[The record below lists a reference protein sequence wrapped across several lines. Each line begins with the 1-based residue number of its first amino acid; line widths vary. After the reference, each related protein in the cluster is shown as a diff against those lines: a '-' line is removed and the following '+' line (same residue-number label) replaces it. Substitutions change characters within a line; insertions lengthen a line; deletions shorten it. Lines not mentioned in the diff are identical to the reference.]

1 MNLNDR
7 LKKHHI
13 TLQKKYGQNFIGD
26 PTLLARIADVC
37 SWEAH
42 DRALEIGPGAGTLTR
57 AIAERAE
64 EVLAVEIDRRLAPLL
79 EETLA
84 ETENVHLVFTDA
96 LKADLDRLMQEE
108 LGWDGRYKLVAN
120 LPYYITTPLIM
131 HVLEDCKKVSELVIM
146 VQKEVGERLTA
157 APGSKAYG
165 AVTVMVQYAAVATRA
180 FDVGRRAFIPAPE
193 VDSTILHLVP
203 YENRP
208 LQAKDDALLRRTVKA
223 AFSQR
228 RKTLRNSLQSLGLD
242 KALIA
247 SALAEV
253 GIDDARRAETVSVA
267 EFVALADAFYEKGGL
282 S

>member
-26 PTLLARIADVC
+26 PALLERIATVC
-37 SWEAH
+37 DWQPG

-57 AIAERAE
+57 AIAREAE

-84 ETENVHLVFTDA
+84 DCANVHLVFTDA
-96 LKADLDRLMQEE
+96 LKADLDALMRDT
-108 LGWDGRYKLVAN
+108 LGWDGRYKLIAN

-131 HVLEDCKKVSELVIM
+131 HVLEDSEKVSELVIM
-146 VQKEVGERLTA
+146 VQKEVGERLCA
-157 APGSKAYG
+157 APGSKACG
-165 AVTVMVQYAAVATRA
+165 AVTVMVQYAATVARA
-180 FDVGRRAFIPAPE
+180 FDVGRHAFVPAPE
-193 VDSTILHLVP
+193 VDSTILHLIP
-203 YENRP
+203 YEKRP
-208 LQAKDDALLRRTVKA
+208 IQAQSDAVLRRVVKA

-228 RKTLRNSLQSLGLD
+228 RKTLRNSLSSLGCD
-242 KALIA
+242 KALIKQ
-247 SALAEV
+247 ALEAA
-253 GIDDARRAETVSVA
+253 GIEDSRRAETLSVA
-267 EFVALADAFYEKGGL
+267 EFVALADAFYEGGL

>member
-26 PTLLARIADVC
+26 PALLERIATVC
-37 SWEAH
+37 DWQPG

-57 AIAERAE
+57 AIAREAE

-84 ETENVHLVFTDA
+84 DCANVHHVFTDA
-96 LKADLDRLMQEE
+96 LKADLDALMRDT
-108 LGWDGRYKLVAN
+108 LGWDGRYKLIAN

-131 HVLEDCKKVSELVIM
+131 HVLEDSEKVSELVIM
-146 VQKEVGERLTA
+146 VQKEVGERLCA

-165 AVTVMVQYAAVATRA
+165 AVTVMVQYAATVARA
-180 FDVGRRAFIPAPE
+180 FDVGRHAFVPAPE
-193 VDSTILHLVP
+193 VDSTILHLIP
-203 YENRP
+203 YEKRP
-208 LQAKDDALLRRTVKA
+208 IQAQSDAVLRRVVKA

-228 RKTLRNSLQSLGLD
+228 RKTLRNSLSSLGCD
-242 KALIA
+242 KALIKQALEAA
-247 SALAEV
+247 SIEYS
-253 GIDDARRAETVSVA
+253 RRAETLSVA
-267 EFVALADAFYEKGGL
+267 EFVALADAFYEGGL

>member
-26 PTLLARIADVC
+26 PALLERIATVC
-37 SWEAH
+37 DWQPG

-57 AIAERAE
+57 AIAREAE

-79 EETLA
+79 EEPLA
-84 ETENVHLVFTDA
+84 DCANVHLVFTDA
-96 LKADLDRLMQEE
+96 LKADLDALMRDT
-108 LGWDGRYKLVAN
+108 LGWDGRYKLIAN

-131 HVLEDCKKVSELVIM
+131 HVLEDSEKVSELVIM
-146 VQKEVGERLTA
+146 VQKEVGERLCA

-165 AVTVMVQYAAVATRA
+165 AVTVMVQYAATVARA
-180 FDVGRRAFIPAPE
+180 FDVGRHAFVPAPE
-193 VDSTILHLVP
+193 VDSTILHLIP
-203 YENRP
+203 YEKRP
-208 LQAKDDALLRRTVKA
+208 IQAQSDAVLRRVVKA

-228 RKTLRNSLQSLGLD
+228 RKTLRNSLSSLGCD
-242 KALIA
+242 KALIKQALEAA
-247 SALAEV
+247 SIE
-253 GIDDARRAETVSVA
+253 DSRRAETLSVA
-267 EFVALADAFYEKGGL
+267 EFVALADAFYEGGL

>member
-26 PTLLARIADVC
+26 PALLERIATVC
-37 SWEAH
+37 DWQPG

-57 AIAERAE
+57 AIAREAE
-64 EVLAVEIDRRLAPLL
+64 EVLSVEIDRRLAPLL

-84 ETENVHLVFTDA
+84 DCANVHLVFTDA
-96 LKADLDRLMQEE
+96 LKADLDALMRDT
-108 LGWDGRYKLVAN
+108 LGWDGRYKLIAN

-131 HVLEDCKKVSELVIM
+131 HVLEDSEKVSELVIM
-146 VQKEVGERLTA
+146 VQKEVGERLCA

-165 AVTVMVQYAAVATRA
+165 AVTVMVQYAATVARA
-180 FDVGRRAFIPAPE
+180 FDVGRHAFVPAPE
-193 VDSTILHLVP
+193 VDSTILHLIP
-203 YENRP
+203 YEKRP
-208 LQAKDDALLRRTVKA
+208 IQAQSDAVLRRVVKA

-228 RKTLRNSLQSLGLD
+228 RKTLRNSLSSLGCD
-242 KALIA
+242 KALIKQALEAA
-247 SALAEV
+247 SIE
-253 GIDDARRAETVSVA
+253 DSRRAETLSVA
-267 EFVALADAFYEKGGL
+267 EFVALADAFYEGGL

>member
-26 PTLLARIADVC
+26 PALLERIATVC
-37 SWEAH
+37 DWQPG

-57 AIAERAE
+57 AIAREAE
-64 EVLAVEIDRRLAPLL
+64 EVLAIEIDRRLAPLL

-84 ETENVHLVFTDA
+84 DCANVHLVFTDA
-96 LKADLDRLMQEE
+96 LKADLDALMRDT
-108 LGWDGRYKLVAN
+108 LGWDGRYKLIAN

-131 HVLEDCKKVSELVIM
+131 HVLEDSEKVSELVIM
-146 VQKEVGERLTA
+146 VQKEVGERLCA

-165 AVTVMVQYAAVATRA
+165 AVTVMVQYAATVARA
-180 FDVGRRAFIPAPE
+180 FDVGRHAFVPAPE
-193 VDSTILHLVP
+193 VDSTILHLIP
-203 YENRP
+203 YEKR
-208 LQAKDDALLRRTVKA
+208 LIQAQSDAVLRRVVKA

-228 RKTLRNSLQSLGLD
+228 RKTLRNSLSSLGCD
-242 KALIA
+242 KALIKQ
-247 SALAEV
+247 ALEAA
-253 GIDDARRAETVSVA
+253 GIEDSRRAETLSVA
-267 EFVALADAFYEKGGL
+267 EFVALADAFYEGGL

>member
-26 PTLLARIADVC
+26 PALLERIATVC
-37 SWEAH
+37 DWQPG

-57 AIAERAE
+57 AIAREAE

-84 ETENVHLVFTDA
+84 DCANVHLVFTDA
-96 LKADLDRLMQEE
+96 LKADLDALMRDT
-108 LGWDGRYKLVAN
+108 LSWDGRYKLIAN

-131 HVLEDCKKVSELVIM
+131 HVLEDSEKVSELVIM
-146 VQKEVGERLTA
+146 VQKEVGERLCA

-165 AVTVMVQYAAVATRA
+165 AVTVMVQYAATVARA
-180 FDVGRRAFIPAPE
+180 FDVGRHAFVPAPE
-193 VDSTILHLVP
+193 VDSTILHLIP
-203 YENRP
+203 YEKLP
-208 LQAKDDALLRRTVKA
+208 IQAQSDAVLRRVVKA

-228 RKTLRNSLQSLGLD
+228 RKTLRNSLSSLGCD
-242 KALIA
+242 KALIKQALEAA
-247 SALAEV
+247 SIE
-253 GIDDARRAETVSVA
+253 DSRRAETLSVA
-267 EFVALADAFYEKGGL
+267 EFVALADAFYEGGL

>member
-26 PTLLARIADVC
+26 PALLERIATVC
-37 SWEAH
+37 DWQPG

-57 AIAERAE
+57 AIAREAE

-84 ETENVHLVFTDA
+84 DCANVHLVFTDA
-96 LKADLDRLMQEE
+96 LKADLDALMRDT
-108 LGWDGRYKLVAN
+108 LGWDGRYKLIAN

-131 HVLEDCKKVSELVIM
+131 HVLEDSEKVSELVIM
-146 VQKEVGERLTA
+146 VQKEVGERLCA

-165 AVTVMVQYAAVATRA
+165 AVTVMVQYAATVARA
-180 FDVGRRAFIPAPE
+180 FDVGRHAFVPAPE
-193 VDSTILHLVP
+193 VDSTILHLIP
-203 YENRP
+203 YEKRP
-208 LQAKDDALLRRTVKA
+208 IQAQSDAVLRRVVKA

-228 RKTLRNSLQSLGLD
+228 RKTLRNSLSSLGCD
-242 KALIA
+242 KALIRQALETA
-247 SALAEV
+247 SIE
-253 GIDDARRAETVSVA
+253 DSRRAETLSVA
-267 EFVALADAFYEKGGL
+267 EFVALADAFYEGGL

>member
-26 PTLLARIADVC
+26 PALLERIATVC
-37 SWEAH
+37 DWQPG

-57 AIAERAE
+57 AIAREAE

-79 EETLA
+79 EEPLA
-84 ETENVHLVFTDA
+84 DCANVHLVFTDA
-96 LKADLDRLMQEE
+96 LKADLDALMRDT
-108 LGWDGRYKLVAN
+108 LGWDGRYKLIAN

-131 HVLEDCKKVSELVIM
+131 HVLEDSEKVSELVIM
-146 VQKEVGERLTA
+146 VQKEVGERLCA

-165 AVTVMVQYAAVATRA
+165 AVTVMVQYAATVARA
-180 FDVGRRAFIPAPE
+180 FDVGRHAFVPAPE
-193 VDSTILHLVP
+193 VDSTILNLIP
-203 YENRP
+203 YEKRP
-208 LQAKDDALLRRTVKA
+208 IQAQSDAVLRRVVKA

-228 RKTLRNSLQSLGLD
+228 RKTLRNSLSSLGCD
-242 KALIA
+242 KALIKQALEAA
-247 SALAEV
+247 SIE
-253 GIDDARRAETVSVA
+253 DSRRAETLSVA
-267 EFVALADAFYEKGGL
+267 EFVALADAFYEGGL

>member
-26 PTLLARIADVC
+26 PALLERIATVC
-37 SWEAH
+37 DWQPG

-57 AIAERAE
+57 AIAREAE

-84 ETENVHLVFTDA
+84 DCANVHLVFTDA
-96 LKADLDRLMQEE
+96 LKADLDALMRDT
-108 LGWDGRYKLVAN
+108 LGWDGRYKLIAN

-131 HVLEDCKKVSELVIM
+131 HVLEDSEKVSELVIM
-146 VQKEVGERLTA
+146 VQKEVGERLCA

-165 AVTVMVQYAAVATRA
+165 TVTVMVQYAATVARA
-180 FDVGRRAFIPAPE
+180 FDVGRHAFVPVPE
-193 VDSTILHLVP
+193 VDSTILHLIP
-203 YENRP
+203 YEKRP
-208 LQAKDDALLRRTVKA
+208 IQAQSDAVLRRVVKA

-228 RKTLRNSLQSLGLD
+228 RKTLRNSLSSLGCD
-242 KALIA
+242 KALIKQALEAA
-247 SALAEV
+247 SIE
-253 GIDDARRAETVSVA
+253 DSRRAETLSVA
-267 EFVALADAFYEKGGL
+267 EFVALADAFYEGGL

>member
-26 PTLLARIADVC
+26 PALLERIATVC
-37 SWEAH
+37 DWQPG

-57 AIAERAE
+57 AIAREAE

-84 ETENVHLVFTDA
+84 DCANVHLVFTDA
-96 LKADLDRLMQEE
+96 LKADLDALMRDT
-108 LGWDGRYKLVAN
+108 LGWDGRYKLIAN

-131 HVLEDCKKVSELVIM
+131 HVLEDSEKVSELVIM
-146 VQKEVGERLTA
+146 VQKEVGERLCA

-165 AVTVMVQYAAVATRA
+165 AVTVMVQYAATVARA
-180 FDVGRRAFIPAPE
+180 FDVGRHAFVPAPE
-193 VDSTILHLVP
+193 VDSTILHLIP
-203 YENRP
+203 YEKRP
-208 LQAKDDALLRRTVKA
+208 IQAQSDAVLRRVVKA
-223 AFSQR
+223 ALSQR
-228 RKTLRNSLQSLGLD
+228 RKTLRNSLSSLGCD
-242 KALIA
+242 KALIKQ
-247 SALAEV
+247 ALEAA
-253 GIDDARRAETVSVA
+253 GIEDSRRAETLSVA
-267 EFVALADAFYEKGGL
+267 EFVALADAFYEGGL

>member
-26 PTLLARIADVC
+26 PALLERIATVC
-37 SWEAH
+37 DWQPG

-57 AIAERAE
+57 AIAREAE

-84 ETENVHLVFTDA
+84 DCANVHLVFTDA
-96 LKADLDRLMQEE
+96 LKADLDALMRDT
-108 LGWDGRYKLVAN
+108 LGWDGRYKLIAN
-120 LPYYITTPLIM
+120 LPYYITTPLII
-131 HVLEDCKKVSELVIM
+131 HVLEDSEKVSELVIM
-146 VQKEVGERLTA
+146 VQKEVGERLCA

-165 AVTVMVQYAAVATRA
+165 AVTVMVQYAATVARA
-180 FDVGRRAFIPAPE
+180 FDVGRHAFVPAPE
-193 VDSTILHLVP
+193 VDSTILHLIP
-203 YENRP
+203 YEKRP
-208 LQAKDDALLRRTVKA
+208 IQAQSDAVLRRVVKA

-228 RKTLRNSLQSLGLD
+228 RKTLRNSLSSLGCD
-242 KALIA
+242 KALIKQALEAA
-247 SALAEV
+247 SIE
-253 GIDDARRAETVSVA
+253 DSRRAETLSVA
-267 EFVALADAFYEKGGL
+267 EFVALADAFYEGGL

>member
-26 PTLLARIADVC
+26 PALLERIATVC
-37 SWEAH
+37 DWQPG

-57 AIAERAE
+57 AIAREAE

-84 ETENVHLVFTDA
+84 DCANVHLVFTDA
-96 LKADLDRLMQEE
+96 LKADLDALMRDT
-108 LGWDGRYKLVAN
+108 LGWDGRYKLIAN

-131 HVLEDCKKVSELVIM
+131 HVLEDSEKVSELVIM
-146 VQKEVGERLTA
+146 VQKEVGERLCA

-165 AVTVMVQYAAVATRA
+165 AVTVMVQYAATVARA
-180 FDVGRRAFIPAPE
+180 FDVGRHAFVPAPE
-193 VDSTILHLVP
+193 VDSTILHLIP
-203 YENRP
+203 YEKRP
-208 LQAKDDALLRRTVKA
+208 IQAQSDAVLRHIVKA

-228 RKTLRNSLQSLGLD
+228 RKTLRNSLSSLGCD
-242 KALIA
+242 KALIRQ
-247 SALAEV
+247 ALETA
-253 GIDDARRAETVSVA
+253 GIEDSRRAETLSVA
-267 EFVALADAFYEKGGL
+267 EFVALADAFYEGGL

>member
-26 PTLLARIADVC
+26 PALLERIATVC
-37 SWEAH
+37 DWQPG

-57 AIAERAE
+57 AIAREAE

-84 ETENVHLVFTDA
+84 DCANVHLVFTDA
-96 LKADLDRLMQEE
+96 LKADLDALMRNT
-108 LGWDGRYKLVAN
+108 LGWDGRYKLIAN

-131 HVLEDCKKVSELVIM
+131 HVLEGSEKVSELVIM
-146 VQKEVGERLTA
+146 VQKEVGERLCA
-157 APGSKAYG
+157 APRSKAYG
-165 AVTVMVQYAAVATRA
+165 AVTVMVQYAATVARA
-180 FDVGRRAFIPAPE
+180 FDVGRHAFVPAPE
-193 VDSTILHLVP
+193 VDSTILHLIP
-203 YENRP
+203 YEKRP
-208 LQAKDDALLRRTVKA
+208 IQAQSDAVLRRVVKA

-228 RKTLRNSLQSLGLD
+228 RKTLRNSLSSLGCD
-242 KALIA
+242 KALIKQALEAA
-247 SALAEV
+247 SIE
-253 GIDDARRAETVSVA
+253 DSRRAETLSVA
-267 EFVALADAFYEKGGL
+267 EFVALADAFYEGGL

>member
-26 PTLLARIADVC
+26 PALLERIATVC
-37 SWEAH
+37 DWQPG

-57 AIAERAE
+57 AIAREAE

-84 ETENVHLVFTDA
+84 DCANVHLVFTDA
-96 LKADLDRLMQEE
+96 LKADLDALMRDT
-108 LGWDGRYKLVAN
+108 LGWDGRYKLIAN

-131 HVLEDCKKVSELVIM
+131 HVLEDSEKVSELVIM
-146 VQKEVGERLTA
+146 VQKEVGERLCA

-165 AVTVMVQYAAVATRA
+165 AVTVMVQYAATVARA
-180 FDVGRRAFIPAPE
+180 FDVGRHAFVPAPE
-193 VDSTILHLVP
+193 VDSTILHLIP
-203 YENRP
+203 YEKRP
-208 LQAKDDALLRRTVKA
+208 IQAQSDAVLRRVVKA

-228 RKTLRNSLQSLGLD
+228 RKTLRNSLSSLGCD
-242 KALIA
+242 KALFKQALEAA
-247 SALAEV
+247 SIE
-253 GIDDARRAETVSVA
+253 DSRRAETLSVA
-267 EFVALADAFYEKGGL
+267 EFVALADAFYEGGL

>member
-26 PTLLARIADVC
+26 PALLERIATVC
-37 SWEAH
+37 DWQPG

-57 AIAERAE
+57 AIAREAE

-84 ETENVHLVFTDA
+84 DCANVHLVFTDA
-96 LKADLDRLMQEE
+96 LKADLDTLMRDT
-108 LGWDGRYKLVAN
+108 LGWDGRYKLIAN

-131 HVLEDCKKVSELVIM
+131 HVLEDSEKVSELVIM
-146 VQKEVGERLTA
+146 VQKEVGERLCA

-165 AVTVMVQYAAVATRA
+165 AVTVMVQYAATVARA
-180 FDVGRRAFIPAPE
+180 FDVGRHAFVPAPE
-193 VDSTILHLVP
+193 VDSTILHLIP
-203 YENRP
+203 YEKRP
-208 LQAKDDALLRRTVKA
+208 IQAQSDAVLRRVVKA

-228 RKTLRNSLQSLGLD
+228 RKTLRNSLSSLGCD
-242 KALIA
+242 KALIRQ
-247 SALAEV
+247 ALEAA
-253 GIDDARRAETVSVA
+253 GIEDSRRAETLSVA
-267 EFVALADAFYEKGGL
+267 EFVALADAFYEGGL

>member
-26 PTLLARIADVC
+26 PALLERIATVC
-37 SWEAH
+37 DWQPG

-57 AIAERAE
+57 AIAREAE

-84 ETENVHLVFTDA
+84 DCANVHLVFTDA
-96 LKADLDRLMQEE
+96 LKADLDALMRDT
-108 LGWDGRYKLVAN
+108 LGWDGRYKLIAN

-131 HVLEDCKKVSELVIM
+131 HVLEDSEKVSELVIM
-146 VQKEVGERLTA
+146 VQKEVGERLCA

-165 AVTVMVQYAAVATRA
+165 AVTVMVQYAATVARA
-180 FDVGRRAFIPAPE
+180 FDVGRHAFVPAPE
-193 VDSTILHLVP
+193 VDSTILHLIP
-203 YENRP
+203 YEKRP
-208 LQAKDDALLRRTVKA
+208 IQAQSDAVLRRVVKA

-228 RKTLRNSLQSLGLD
+228 RKTLRNSLSSLGCD
-242 KALIA
+242 KALIRQALEAA
-247 SALAEV
+247 SIE
-253 GIDDARRAETVSVA
+253 DSRRAETLSVA
-267 EFVALADAFYEKGGL
+267 EFVALADAFYEGGL

>member
-26 PTLLARIADVC
+26 PALLERIATVC
-37 SWEAH
+37 DWQPG

-57 AIAERAE
+57 AIAREAE

-84 ETENVHLVFTDA
+84 DCANVHLVFTDA
-96 LKADLDRLMQEE
+96 LKTDLDALMRDT
-108 LGWDGRYKLVAN
+108 LGWDGRYKLIAN

-131 HVLEDCKKVSELVIM
+131 HVLEDSEKVSELVIM
-146 VQKEVGERLTA
+146 VQKEVGERLCA

-165 AVTVMVQYAAVATRA
+165 AVTVMVQYAATVARA
-180 FDVGRRAFIPAPE
+180 FDVGRHAFVPAPE
-193 VDSTILHLVP
+193 VDSTILHLIP
-203 YENRP
+203 YEKRP
-208 LQAKDDALLRRTVKA
+208 IQAQSDAVLRRVVKA

-228 RKTLRNSLQSLGLD
+228 RTTLRNSLSSLGCD
-242 KALIA
+242 KALIKQALEAA
-247 SALAEV
+247 SIE
-253 GIDDARRAETVSVA
+253 DSRRAETLSVA
-267 EFVALADAFYEKGGL
+267 EFVALADAFYEGGL

>member
-26 PTLLARIADVC
+26 PALLERIATVC
-37 SWEAH
+37 DWQPG

-57 AIAERAE
+57 AIAREAE

-84 ETENVHLVFTDA
+84 DCANVHLVFTDA
-96 LKADLDRLMQEE
+96 LKADLDALMRDT
-108 LGWDGRYKLVAN
+108 LGWDGRYKLIAN

-131 HVLEDCKKVSELVIM
+131 HVLEDSEKVSELVIM
-146 VQKEVGERLTA
+146 VQKEVGERLCA

-165 AVTVMVQYAAVATRA
+165 AVTVMVQYAATVARA
-180 FDVGRRAFIPAPE
+180 FDVGRHAFVPAPE
-193 VDSTILHLVP
+193 VDSTILHLIP
-203 YENRP
+203 YEKRP
-208 LQAKDDALLRRTVKA
+208 IQAQSDAVLRRVVKA

-228 RKTLRNSLQSLGLD
+228 RKTLRNSLSSLGCD
-242 KALIA
+242 KALIKQ
-247 SALAEV
+247 ALEAA
-253 GIDDARRAETVSVA
+253 GIEDSRRAETLSVA
-267 EFVALADAFYEKGGL
+267 EFVALADAFYEGGL

>member
-26 PTLLARIADVC
+26 PALLERIATVC
-37 SWEAH
+37 DWQPG

-57 AIAERAE
+57 AIAREAE

-84 ETENVHLVFTDA
+84 DCANVHLVFTDA
-96 LKADLDRLMQEE
+96 LKADLDALMRDT
-108 LGWDGRYKLVAN
+108 LGWDGRYKLIAN

-131 HVLEDCKKVSELVIM
+131 HVLEDSEKVSELVIM
-146 VQKEVGERLTA
+146 VQKEVGERLCA

-165 AVTVMVQYAAVATRA
+165 AVTVMVQYAATVARA
-180 FDVGRRAFIPAPE
+180 FDVGRHAFVPAPE
-193 VDSTILHLVP
+193 VDSTILHLIP
-203 YENRP
+203 YEKRP
-208 LQAKDDALLRRTVKA
+208 IQAQNDTVLRRVVKA

-228 RKTLRNSLQSLGLD
+228 RKILRNSLSSLGCD
-242 KALIA
+242 KALIKQ
-247 SALAEV
+247 ALEAA
-253 GIDDARRAETVSVA
+253 GIEDSRRAETLSVA
-267 EFVALADAFYEKGGL
+267 EFVALADAFYEGGL

>member
-26 PTLLARIADVC
+26 PALLERIATVC
-37 SWEAH
+37 DWQPG

-57 AIAERAE
+57 AIAREAE

-84 ETENVHLVFTDA
+84 DCANVQLVFTDA
-96 LKADLDRLMQEE
+96 LKADLDALMRDT
-108 LGWDGRYKLVAN
+108 LGWDGRYKLIAN

-131 HVLEDCKKVSELVIM
+131 HVLEDSEKVSELVIM
-146 VQKEVGERLTA
+146 VQKEVGERLCA

-165 AVTVMVQYAAVATRA
+165 AVTVMVQYAATVARA
-180 FDVGRRAFIPAPE
+180 FDVGRHAFVPAPE
-193 VDSTILHLVP
+193 VDSTILHLIP
-203 YENRP
+203 YEKRP
-208 LQAKDDALLRRTVKA
+208 IQAQSDAVLRRVVKA

-228 RKTLRNSLQSLGLD
+228 RKTLRNSLSSLGRD
-242 KALIA
+242 KALIRQ
-247 SALAEV
+247 ALEAA
-253 GIDDARRAETVSVA
+253 GIEDSRRAETLSVA
-267 EFVALADAFYEKGGL
+267 EFVALADAFYEGGL

>member
-26 PTLLARIADVC
+26 PALLERIATVC
-37 SWEAH
+37 DWQPG

-57 AIAERAE
+57 AIAREAE

-84 ETENVHLVFTDA
+84 DCANVHLVFTDA
-96 LKADLDRLMQEE
+96 LKADLDALMRDT
-108 LGWDGRYKLVAN
+108 LGWDGRYKLIAN

-131 HVLEDCKKVSELVIM
+131 HVLEDSEKVSELVIM
-146 VQKEVGERLTA
+146 VQKEVGERLCA

-165 AVTVMVQYAAVATRA
+165 AVTVMVQYAATVARA
-180 FDVGRRAFIPAPE
+180 FDVGRHAFVPAPE
-193 VDSTILHLVP
+193 VDSTILHLIP
-203 YENRP
+203 YEKRP
-208 LQAKDDALLRRTVKA
+208 IQAQSDAVLRRVVKV

-228 RKTLRNSLQSLGLD
+228 RKTLRNSLSSLGCD
-242 KALIA
+242 KALIKQALEAA
-247 SALAEV
+247 SIE
-253 GIDDARRAETVSVA
+253 DSRRAETLSVA
-267 EFVALADAFYEKGGL
+267 EFVALADALYEGGL

>member
-26 PTLLARIADVC
+26 PALLERIATVC
-37 SWEAH
+37 DWQPG

-57 AIAERAE
+57 AIAREAE

-84 ETENVHLVFTDA
+84 DCANVHLVFTDA
-96 LKADLDRLMQEE
+96 LKADLDALMRDT
-108 LGWDGRYKLVAN
+108 LGWDGRYKLIAN

-131 HVLEDCKKVSELVIM
+131 HVLEGSEKLSELVIM
-146 VQKEVGERLTA
+146 VQKEVGERLCA

-165 AVTVMVQYAAVATRA
+165 AVTVMVQYAATVARA
-180 FDVGRRAFIPAPE
+180 FDVGRHAFVPAPE
-193 VDSTILHLVP
+193 VDSTILHLIP
-203 YENRP
+203 YEKRP
-208 LQAKDDALLRRTVKA
+208 IQAQSDAVLRRVVKA

-228 RKTLRNSLQSLGLD
+228 RKTLRNSLSSLGCD
-242 KALIA
+242 KALIKQALEAA
-247 SALAEV
+247 SIE
-253 GIDDARRAETVSVA
+253 DSRRAETLSVA
-267 EFVALADAFYEKGGL
+267 EFVALADAFYEGGL

>member
-26 PTLLARIADVC
+26 PALLERIATVC
-37 SWEAH
+37 DWQPG

-57 AIAERAE
+57 AIAREAE

-84 ETENVHLVFTDA
+84 DCANVHLVFTDA
-96 LKADLDRLMQEE
+96 LKADLDALMRDT
-108 LGWDGRYKLVAN
+108 LGWDGRYKLIAN

-131 HVLEDCKKVSELVIM
+131 HVLEDSEKVSELVIM
-146 VQKEVGERLTA
+146 VQKEVGERLCA

-165 AVTVMVQYAAVATRA
+165 AVTVMVQYAATVARA
-180 FDVGRRAFIPAPE
+180 FDVGRHAFVPAPE
-193 VDSTILHLVP
+193 VDSTILHLIP
-203 YENRP
+203 YEKRP
-208 LQAKDDALLRRTVKA
+208 IQAQSDAVLRRVVKA
-223 AFSQR
+223 AFNQR
-228 RKTLRNSLQSLGLD
+228 RKTLRNSLSSLGCD
-242 KALIA
+242 KALIRQALEAA
-247 SALAEV
+247 SIE
-253 GIDDARRAETVSVA
+253 DSRRAETLSVA
-267 EFVALADAFYEKGGL
+267 EFVALADAFYEGGL

>member
-26 PTLLARIADVC
+26 PALLERIATVC
-37 SWEAH
+37 DWQPG

-57 AIAERAE
+57 AIAREAE

-84 ETENVHLVFTDA
+84 DCANVHLVFTDA
-96 LKADLDRLMQEE
+96 LKADLDALMRDT
-108 LGWDGRYKLVAN
+108 LGWDGRYKLIAN

-131 HVLEDCKKVSELVIM
+131 HVLEDSEKVSELVIM
-146 VQKEVGERLTA
+146 VQKEVGERLCA

-165 AVTVMVQYAAVATRA
+165 AVTVMVQYAATVARA
-180 FDVGRRAFIPAPE
+180 FDVGRHAFVPAPE
-193 VDSTILHLVP
+193 VDSTILHLIP
-203 YENRP
+203 YEKRP
-208 LQAKDDALLRRTVKA
+208 IQAQSDAVLRRVVKA

-228 RKTLRNSLQSLGLD
+228 RKTLRNSLSSLGCD
-242 KALIA
+242 KALIKQ
-247 SALAEV
+247 ALEAA
-253 GIDDARRAETVSVA
+253 GIEDSRRAETLSVA
-267 EFVALADAFYEKGGL
+267 EFIALADAFYEGGL

>member
-26 PTLLARIADVC
+26 PALLERIATVC
-37 SWEAH
+37 DWQPG

-57 AIAERAE
+57 AIAREAE

-84 ETENVHLVFTDA
+84 DCANVHLVFTDA
-96 LKADLDRLMQEE
+96 LKADLDALMRDT
-108 LGWDGRYKLVAN
+108 LGWDGRYKLIAN

-131 HVLEDCKKVSELVIM
+131 HVLEDSEKVSELVIM
-146 VQKEVGERLTA
+146 VQKEVGERLCA

-165 AVTVMVQYAAVATRA
+165 AVTVMVQYAATVARA
-180 FDVGRRAFIPAPE
+180 FDVGRHAFAPAPE
-193 VDSTILHLVP
+193 VDSTILHLIP
-203 YENRP
+203 YEKRP
-208 LQAKDDALLRRTVKA
+208 IQAQSDAVLRRVVKA

-228 RKTLRNSLQSLGLD
+228 RKTLRNSLSSLGCD
-242 KALIA
+242 KALIKQ
-247 SALAEV
+247 ALEAA
-253 GIDDARRAETVSVA
+253 GIEDSRRAETLSVA
-267 EFVALADAFYEKGGL
+267 EFVALADAFYEGGL

>member
-26 PTLLARIADVC
+26 PALLERIATVC
-37 SWEAH
+37 DWQPG

-57 AIAERAE
+57 AIAREAE

-84 ETENVHLVFTDA
+84 DCANVHLVFTDA
-96 LKADLDRLMQEE
+96 LKADLDALMRDT
-108 LGWDGRYKLVAN
+108 LGWDGRYKLIAN

-131 HVLEDCKKVSELVIM
+131 HVLEDSEKVSELVIM
-146 VQKEVGERLTA
+146 VQKEVGERLCA

-165 AVTVMVQYAAVATRA
+165 AVTVMVQYAATVARA
-180 FDVGRRAFIPAPE
+180 FDVGRHAFVPAPE
-193 VDSTILHLVP
+193 VDSTILHLIP
-203 YENRP
+203 YEKRP
-208 LQAKDDALLRRTVKA
+208 IQAQSDAVLRRVVKA

-228 RKTLRNSLQSLGLD
+228 RKTLRNSLSSLGCD
-242 KALIA
+242 KALIKQ
-247 SALAEV
+247 ALEAA
-253 GIDDARRAETVSVA
+253 GIEDSRRAETLSVA
-267 EFVALADAFYEKGGL
+267 EFVALADAFYKGGL

>member
-26 PTLLARIADVC
+26 PALLERIATVC
-37 SWEAH
+37 DWQPG

-57 AIAERAE
+57 AIAREAE

-79 EETLA
+79 EEALA
-84 ETENVHLVFTDA
+84 DCANVHLVFTDA
-96 LKADLDRLMQEE
+96 LKADLDALMRDT
-108 LGWDGRYKLVAN
+108 LGWDGRYKLIAN

-131 HVLEDCKKVSELVIM
+131 HVLEDSEKVSELVIM
-146 VQKEVGERLTA
+146 VQKEVGERLCA

-165 AVTVMVQYAAVATRA
+165 AVTVMVQYAATVARA
-180 FDVGRRAFIPAPE
+180 FDVGRHAFVPAPE
-193 VDSTILHLVP
+193 VDSTILHLIP
-203 YENRP
+203 YEKRP
-208 LQAKDDALLRRTVKA
+208 IQAQSDAVLRRVVKA

-228 RKTLRNSLQSLGLD
+228 RKTLRNSLSSLGCD
-242 KALIA
+242 KALIRQ
-247 SALAEV
+247 ALETA
-253 GIDDARRAETVSVA
+253 GIEDSRRAETLSVA
-267 EFVALADAFYEKGGL
+267 EFVALADAFYEGGL

>member
-26 PTLLARIADVC
+26 PALLERIATVC
-37 SWEAH
+37 DWQPG

-57 AIAERAE
+57 AIAREAE

-84 ETENVHLVFTDA
+84 DCANVHLVFTDA
-96 LKADLDRLMQEE
+96 LKADLDALMRDT
-108 LGWDGRYKLVAN
+108 LGWDGRYKRIAN

-131 HVLEDCKKVSELVIM
+131 HVLEDSEKVSELVIM
-146 VQKEVGERLTA
+146 VQKEVGERLCA

-165 AVTVMVQYAAVATRA
+165 AVTVMVQYAATVARA
-180 FDVGRRAFIPAPE
+180 FDVGRHAFVPAPE
-193 VDSTILHLVP
+193 VDSTILHLIP
-203 YENRP
+203 YEKRP
-208 LQAKDDALLRRTVKA
+208 IQAQSDAVLRRVVKA

-228 RKTLRNSLQSLGLD
+228 RKTLRNSLSSLGCD
-242 KALIA
+242 KALIKQALEAA
-247 SALAEV
+247 SIE
-253 GIDDARRAETVSVA
+253 DSRRAETLSVA
-267 EFVALADAFYEKGGL
+267 EFVALADAFYEGGL

>member
-26 PTLLARIADVC
+26 PALLERIATVC
-37 SWEAH
+37 DWQPG

-57 AIAERAE
+57 AIAREAE

-79 EETLA
+79 EEALA
-84 ETENVHLVFTDA
+84 GCANVHLVFTDA
-96 LKADLDRLMQEE
+96 LKADLDALMRDT
-108 LGWDGRYKLVAN
+108 LGWDGRYKLIAN

-131 HVLEDCKKVSELVIM
+131 HVLEDSEKVSELVIM
-146 VQKEVGERLTA
+146 VQKEVGERLCA

-165 AVTVMVQYAAVATRA
+165 AVTVMVQYAATVARA
-180 FDVGRRAFIPAPE
+180 FDVGRHAFVPAPE
-193 VDSTILHLVP
+193 VDSTILHLIP
-203 YENRP
+203 YEKRP
-208 LQAKDDALLRRTVKA
+208 IQAQSDAVLRRVVKA

-228 RKTLRNSLQSLGLD
+228 RKTLRNSLSSLGCD
-242 KALIA
+242 KALIKQALEAA
-247 SALAEV
+247 SIE
-253 GIDDARRAETVSVA
+253 DSRRAETLSVA
-267 EFVALADAFYEKGGL
+267 EFVALADAFYEGGL

>member
-26 PTLLARIADVC
+26 PALLERIATVC
-37 SWEAH
+37 DWQPG

-57 AIAERAE
+57 AIAREAE

-84 ETENVHLVFTDA
+84 DCANVHLVFTDA
-96 LKADLDRLMQEE
+96 LKADLDALMRDT
-108 LGWDGRYKLVAN
+108 LGWDGRYKLIAN

-131 HVLEDCKKVSELVIM
+131 HVLEDSEKVSELVIM
-146 VQKEVGERLTA
+146 VQKEVGERLCA
-157 APGSKAYG
+157 APRSKAYG
-165 AVTVMVQYAAVATRA
+165 AVTVMVQYAATVARA
-180 FDVGRRAFIPAPE
+180 FDVGRHTFVPAPE
-193 VDSTILHLVP
+193 VDSTILHLIP
-203 YENRP
+203 YEKRP
-208 LQAKDDALLRRTVKA
+208 IQAQSDAVLRRVVKA

-228 RKTLRNSLQSLGLD
+228 RKTLRNSLSSLGCD
-242 KALIA
+242 KALIKQ
-247 SALAEV
+247 ALEAA
-253 GIDDARRAETVSVA
+253 GIEDSRRAETLSVA
-267 EFVALADAFYEKGGL
+267 EFVALADAFYEGGL

>member
-26 PTLLARIADVC
+26 PALLERIATVC
-37 SWEAH
+37 DWQPG

-57 AIAERAE
+57 AIAREAE

-84 ETENVHLVFTDA
+84 DCANVHLVFTDA
-96 LKADLDRLMQEE
+96 LKADLDALMRDT
-108 LGWDGRYKLVAN
+108 LGWDGRYKLIAN

-131 HVLEDCKKVSELVIM
+131 HVLEGSEKVSELVIM
-146 VQKEVGERLTA
+146 VQKEVGERLCA

-165 AVTVMVQYAAVATRA
+165 AVTVMVQYAATVARA
-180 FDVGRRAFIPAPE
+180 FDVGRHAFVPAPE
-193 VDSTILHLVP
+193 VDSTILHLIP
-203 YENRP
+203 YEKRP
-208 LQAKDDALLRRTVKA
+208 IQAQSDAVLRRVVKA

-228 RKTLRNSLQSLGLD
+228 RKTLRNSLSSLGCD
-242 KALIA
+242 KALIRQ
-247 SALAEV
+247 ALETA
-253 GIDDARRAETVSVA
+253 GIEDSRRAETLSVA
-267 EFVALADAFYEKGGL
+267 EFVALADAFYEGGL